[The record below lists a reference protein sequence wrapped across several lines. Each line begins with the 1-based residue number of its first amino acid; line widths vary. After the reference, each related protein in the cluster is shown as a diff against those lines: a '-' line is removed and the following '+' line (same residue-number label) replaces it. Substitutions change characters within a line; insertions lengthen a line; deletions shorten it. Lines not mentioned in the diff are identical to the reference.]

1 MEDGVGE
8 ASPEETTK
16 GETLI
21 IGFCTDASFSNE
33 TPDDCAVELAVDDDD
48 DDDDDLMDE
57 VEADVDAGAEVDVAV
72 VRI

>member
-33 TPDDCAVELAVDDDD
+33 TPGDCAVELAVDDDD
-48 DDDDDLMDE
+48 DLMDD